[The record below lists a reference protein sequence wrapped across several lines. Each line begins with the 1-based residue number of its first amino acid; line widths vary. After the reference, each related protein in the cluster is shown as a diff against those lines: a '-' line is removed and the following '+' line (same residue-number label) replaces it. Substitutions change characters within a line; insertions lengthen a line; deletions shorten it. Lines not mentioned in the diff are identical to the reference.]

1 MALQYYTE
9 LPFEELLVLSFELK
23 VREAADAEA
32 ADAEYA
38 GDDHDGGVDVD

>member
-23 VREAADAEA
+23 VREAADAE
-32 ADAEYA
+32 YA
-38 GDDHDGGVDVD
+38 GDDHDDGVDAEDKQ